1 MAIFVTIY
9 SICKKYKAQDIE
21 YVHKMETISGAR
33 AHKPA
38 AMFFGISA
46 VLRDVLRR
54 AARKPAGRCCDPR
67 GNYVNLLLFVSYRIP
82 AGFFLSNVIE

>member
-1 MAIFVTIY
+1 
-9 SICKKYKAQDIE
+9 
-21 YVHKMETISGAR
+21 METISGAR

-38 AMFFGISA
+38 AMFFGLPA

-54 AARKPAGRCCDPR
+54 AAHKPAGRCCDPR
-67 GNYVNLLLFVSYRIP
+67 GSYVNLLLFASYRLS